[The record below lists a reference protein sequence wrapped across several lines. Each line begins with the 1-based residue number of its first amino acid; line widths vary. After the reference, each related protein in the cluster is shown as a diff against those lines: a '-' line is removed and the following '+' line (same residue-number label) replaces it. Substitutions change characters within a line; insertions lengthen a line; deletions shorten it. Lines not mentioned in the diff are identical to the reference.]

1 MKSFKFPLLVL
12 FFLCSA
18 LLACSWLDEE
28 VSSNGQETCAPN
40 EVYDETDGLCYP
52 AEDSAPAG
60 DEEVWWEDESDCL
73 PGEVYDPQEGVCYEE
88 IDCDLEDDV
97 CWENAVFTELD
108 PILDDYLSGKED
120 FKESDLEE
128 GGDQILTTYEIDGT
142 RLKAPADVADPN
154 SLDETLANL
163 QADHAYH
170 REVWAYFAKLIPAE
184 QRRDLIRF
192 QAVSDGEGE
201 VLASVEPDTD
211 DPKKWII
218 NVDILDAQ
226 ADMKELTYTLVH
238 EFAHVLTLN
247 NRQVPMDTDIF
258 FNPTDEDL
266 YNQRV
271 SACPRYFTGEGCAKK
286 DSYINLFFTAFWSDK
301 YDEWVEL
308 DYLEDEDEYYAQL
321 DELYQ
326 KYADEFV
333 TDYAATNPAEDIAE
347 SFTQFVFSPK
357 PRGNGKT
364 IADQKV
370 LFFYDFPELV
380 TLREEIVSRAAA
392 RNKR

>member
-1 MKSFKFPLLVL
+1 M
-12 FFLCSA
+12 
-18 LLACSWLDEE
+18 
-28 VSSNGQETCAPN
+28 CA
-40 EVYDETDGLCYP
+40 GKMRF
-52 AEDSAPAG
+52 S
-60 DEEVWWEDESDCL
+60 
-73 PGEVYDPQEGVCYEE
+73 
-88 IDCDLEDDV
+88 EDDV

-247 NRQVPMDTDIF
+247 NRQVPMDTETIGKCQWIPTF
-258 FNPTDEDL
+258 FSIRPMKT
-266 YNQRV
+266 YTI
-271 SACPRYFTGEGCAKK
+271 SA
-286 DSYINLFFTAFWSDK
+286 
-301 YDEWVEL
+301 
-308 DYLEDEDEYYAQL
+308 YL
-321 DELYQ
+321 
-326 KYADEFV
+326 
-333 TDYAATNPAEDIAE
+333 PAH
-347 SFTQFVFSPK
+347 
-357 PRGNGKT
+357 
-364 IADQKV
+364 
-370 LFFYDFPELV
+370 V
-380 TLREEIVSRAAA
+380 TLPVKGVP
-392 RNKR
+392 KRTVTSTCFSLLFGAISMTSG